1 MRARAARTPPV
12 RAALPL
18 RARCETGAVSQSS
31 GAAAAPSPGGSAG
44 PAGPPARRR
53 GGGTAAD
60 MVRSLLVIGVLVAVV
75 VLAVPRPQGRIE
87 QPVDVAAATEQA
99 RELDLD
105 VRVPAVPEGWRPNV
119 ASFEPDPVEGLPT
132 WSVGYLVPEDAY
144 AGVRVTRG
152 ATPAWVDGMT
162 GQGRP
167 PQDGET
173 EREVAGATW
182 QVVVSDQGAR
192 RRSLVLV
199 DDQQTT
205 VVTGTAPDADLEA
218 LAAAVAPPPSA

>member
-1 MRARAARTPPV
+1 M
-12 RAALPL
+12 
-18 RARCETGAVSQSS
+18 SQSS
-31 GAAAAPSPGGSAG
+31 DAAPGPRPSGAGGAG
-44 PAGPPARRR
+44 GRGAPAGPPARRR

-99 RELDLD
+99 RALDFD
-105 VRVPAVPEGWRPNV
+105 VREPAVPEGWRPNV
-119 ASFEPDPVEGLPT
+119 ATFEPDPVEGLPT
-132 WSVGYLVPEDAY
+132 WSVGYLVPEESY

-162 GQGRP
+162 GRGRP
-167 PQDGET
+167 PEDGPA

-182 QVVVSDQGAR
+182 QVLVSDQGAR

-199 DDQQTT
+199 AGQQTT
-205 VVTGTAPDADLEA
+205 VVTGTAEDADLDA
-218 LAAAVAPPPSA
+218 LAEAVAPAAPA